1 MSEKLGEAYL
11 KAWRLFITSHA
22 KLIQQ
27 IDADLQAAGQISLS
41 WYDVLIEL
49 YEAPEKRLRMT
60 ELAERV
66 VLSRSGLTR
75 LVDRLE
81 ERDFLRRETDPQ
93 DRRGFYVLITE
104 AGISAMRMAWP
115 VYAKGIQGYFADALS
130 AEEAAV
136 LAQVFGK
143 ILGRV

>member
-1 MSEKLGEAYL
+1 MSEKLGEGYL

-81 ERDFLRRETDPQ
+81 ERGFLRREADPQ
-93 DRRGFYVLITE
+93 DRRGFYVYITE
-104 AGISAMRMAWP
+104 AGVKAMRAAWP
-115 VYAKGIQGYFADALS
+115 IYAHGIQAHFAEFLS
-130 AEEAAV
+130 AEEAAI
-136 LAQVFGK
+136 LAKAFGT
-143 ILGRV
+143 ILKQF